1 MREARARAR
10 YGSSDGRATRA
21 LKLRNLHPDL
31 HSPAFGFATSL
42 PSATCGAALCRSVGA
57 PTITPATR
65 ATSRVRGN
73 ADNACLVSVGPAM
86 PHTLCTKRA
95 SNDDPEYE

>member
-1 MREARARAR
+1 MAARREL
-10 YGSSDGRATRA
+10 TQ
-21 LKLRNLHPDL
+21 NLHPDL

-65 ATSRVRGN
+65 ATRRVRGN
-73 ADNACLVSVGPAM
+73 ADNACLVSVGPAL
-86 PHTLCTKRA
+86 PHTLCTTRA